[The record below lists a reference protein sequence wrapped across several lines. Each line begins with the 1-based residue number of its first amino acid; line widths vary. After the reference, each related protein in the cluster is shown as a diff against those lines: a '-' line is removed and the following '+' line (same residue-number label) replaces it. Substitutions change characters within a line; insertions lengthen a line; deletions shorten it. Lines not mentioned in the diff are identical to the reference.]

1 MKSIKSIFEYNKS
14 LLEEPEVQ
22 ELIDCYE
29 ELQSELIDIKQEAQ
43 FSKELIFSEMIREIR
58 DGCDEILNSQEEI
71 DYKEMV
77 KNLKNYVLDKCD
89 KYNIMF

>member
-1 MKSIKSIFEYNKS
+1 MKSVKSIFKYNKF

-22 ELIDCYE
+22 ELIDYCE
-29 ELQSELIDIKQEAQ
+29 ELQAKLIEIKQDKQ
-43 FSKELIFSEMIREIR
+43 FSKEIIFSEMVREIR

>member
-1 MKSIKSIFEYNKS
+1 MKSIKSIFKYNKS

-22 ELIDCYE
+22 ELIDYCE
-29 ELQSELIDIKQEAQ
+29 ELQAELIEIKQDKQ
-43 FSKELIFSEMIREIR
+43 FSKEIIFSEMVREIR

-77 KNLKNYVLDKCD
+77 KNLKNYVLDKCI

>member
-1 MKSIKSIFEYNKS
+1 MKSVKTIFKYNKS

-22 ELIDCYE
+22 ELIDYCE
-29 ELQSELIDIKQEAQ
+29 ELQAELIEIKQDEQ
-43 FSKELIFSEMIREIR
+43 FSNEIIFSEMVREIR